1 MAKKIVETKFAD
13 FKNWYQS
20 KTIIGL
26 IISSVSAI
34 VYSLT
39 QGKVDIQGA
48 AGEILNGGEVAQSA
62 DQIISAVTF
71 FIGQAVAL
79 WGRITAKAGI
89 KTK

>member
-48 AGEILNGGEVAQSA
+48 AGEILNAGEVAQSA

>member
-1 MAKKIVETKFAD
+1 MAKKIVQTKFAD

-48 AGEILNGGEVAQSA
+48 AGEILNAGEVAQSA

>member
-34 VYSLT
+34 VDSLT

-48 AGEILNGGEVAQSA
+48 AGEILNAGEVAQSA

>member
-48 AGEILNGGEVAQSA
+48 AGEILNAEEVAQSA
-62 DQIISAVTF
+62 DQIISAITF

-79 WGRITAKAGI
+79 WGRITAKAGL
-89 KTK
+89 K